1 MLKERE
7 VDGRIMKHVVKSQ
20 TQPKHSGYIKRI
32 RTNTPSSKP
41 IGLDQGWQ
49 ILSGRSWIVNILD
62 VVGRMFSVINCST
75 LQLKHENSHRQYVS
89 EWTGLYYKIQ
99 FRK

>member
-41 IGLDQGWQ
+41 IGLDQG
-49 ILSGRSWIVNILD
+49 
-62 VVGRMFSVINCST
+62 
-75 LQLKHENSHRQYVS
+75 
-89 EWTGLYYKIQ
+89 
-99 FRK
+99 